1 MRIVVIG
8 LLCLMGL
15 ALAACGGTDEPAPT
29 PEPTLVPAP
38 AETPTPAPPSAS
50 MINRGKQI
58 AENNGCLG
66 CHTVDGKA
74 QVGPTWQ
81 GLYGKTETLD
91 GVGPVVVD
99 ETYLTI
105 AIKSPSE
112 EIVSGFPDVMPPND
126 LQVDQIDAIIAYI
139 TTLK

>member
-8 LLCLMGL
+8 LLCLLGL
-15 ALAACGGTDEPAPT
+15 ALTACGND
-29 PEPTLVPAP
+29 PEPTPVPEPTVAPTP

-50 MINRGKQI
+50 LINTGKQLSSI
-58 AENNGCLG
+58 HGCLG
-66 CHTVDGKA
+66 CHSVDGRENI
-74 QVGPTWQ
+74 GPTWQ
-81 GLYGKTETLD
+81 GLFGKTETLD
-91 GVGPVVVD
+91 GIGPVVVD

-112 EIVSGFPDVMPPND
+112 EIVSGFPDAMPSND

-139 TTLK
+139 ATLK